1 MGICRLS
8 ERVGLGSVSAVR
20 VSACKC
26 VASSVCAQVRPT
38 KRAERQGRLFHGLR
52 WRPHVLDDDFR
63 HHLSGVCVEARLSLN
78 KARPSGRNAQ
88 CQAYIQQAEPEP
100 RVQARRQLPHQHRE
114 AVAVRLGRDSL
125 ALLRHSAVQH
135 SSTVPHAVF
144 RRPCDGRRCGWTM
157 CEGHSLDQPVQHAIP
172 LRAIPT

>member
-38 KRAERQGRLFHGLR
+38 KRAERQARLFHGLR

-114 AVAVRLGRDSL
+114 AVAVRFGCDAL
-125 ALLRHSAVQH
+125 AFLRRTAAQNSTRQRTLFLYTGAFLAVPRERWGETEIGQ
-135 SSTVPHAVF
+135 
-144 RRPCDGRRCGWTM
+144 
-157 CEGHSLDQPVQHAIP
+157 
-172 LRAIPT
+172 RAKATASD